1 MRLFSPMEFYSQ
13 LIKNPNQKLCPKL
26 VQWFE
31 RAINILLKYESIIG
45 ISYCYKRASRRIHLG
60 LTTASTLISAI
71 QALIWWSR
79 NLISMVDDDL
89 LSMVQDKSFCVR
101 RRICCLGSKAILV
114 SMEEKEYRI
123 YGGRRISCQW
133 SGNQSRISRSSGEL
147 EWKMDCRKPFVLVCW
162 FPPTLIFCGYYCWG
176 VKWSN
181 LTTNRCLLY
190 PLYLS

>member
-1 MRLFSPMEFYSQ
+1 MLFKLAKCPEKLSKKKLSKKKTVK
-13 LIKNPNQKLCPKL
+13 KNCPNNSGDSSKWLDTIVQSHGILFTAHQKPKPKTK
-26 VQWFE
+26 FD
-31 RAINILLKYESIIG
+31 SIIG
-45 ISYCYKRASRRIHLG
+45 ISYCCRRASRRIHLG

-114 SMEEKEYRI
+114 SMEEKDYRI

-147 EWKMDCRKPFVLVCW
+147 E
-162 FPPTLIFCGYYCWG
+162 
-176 VKWSN
+176 
-181 LTTNRCLLY
+181 
-190 PLYLS
+190 